1 MIGAFVLL
9 VKRMFMLTVCHG
21 RALCSRVA
29 VAVRISAENGPAS
42 KHRILPTQASGRLA
56 GTCAGAA
63 GAVAAGAAT
72 GEAPPATVASAP
84 PAGAALVMLP
94 TVAPLNCNACSWP
107 KRYWPGAIS
116 LTSRIVRSMSQARW
130 PMMARPSQP
139 PPELESRV
147 GGLTGLDRELGIELP
162 AGISAMPRTLAGC

>member
-56 GTCAGAA
+56 GTCPAAA
-63 GAVAAGAAT
+63 GAGVAAGAPGA
-72 GEAPPATVASAP
+72 GAAPPATVESAP
-84 PAGAALVMLP
+84 PAGAVLVMLP
-94 TVAPLNCNACSWP
+94 VVTPLN
-107 KRYWPGAIS
+107 
-116 LTSRIVRSMSQARW
+116 
-130 PMMARPSQP
+130 
-139 PPELESRV
+139 
-147 GGLTGLDRELGIELP
+147 
-162 AGISAMPRTLAGC
+162 